1 MAEESDDYEEVLVY
15 AEFSGLVETGESFW
29 SNAPNHVGLLGL
41 DTDEPL
47 LQIGEVTFRG
57 SFEDSVGSLMFFDGQ
72 SQDSSS
78 ALGLA
83 SSVPP
88 LLTPAAANAV
98 ASAAADRTAYRYACH
113 TDKVLHMK
121 RIFLQAKGDLEADG
135 LLPTTSG
142 PAKEA
147 QVDGLLPTAGE
158 HRNAADKN
166 AEMVSTDVD
175 AAAAAAEE
183 PTADVAGAANVT
195 MMDEE
200 TTGAA
205 KAVLMEDEPTD
216 AVIGAGKAV
225 MMDVTSESTQS
236 NIALSTEEG
245 TQDDCGMQLQ
255 PAEAASNTDTVA
267 MSDDIAHPLPP

>member
-1 MAEESDDYEEVLVY
+1 MHTHTQTPPPSSTSVHLRNSVCASILPSLRIR
-15 AEFSGLVETGESFW
+15 FSPIS
-29 SNAPNHVGLLGL
+29 
-41 DTDEPL
+41 
-47 LQIGEVTFRG
+47 
-57 SFEDSVGSLMFFDGQ
+57 
-72 SQDSSS
+72 
-78 ALGLA
+78 GLA

-166 AEMVSTDVD
+166 AEMVSTDVS
-175 AAAAAAEE
+175 AAAAA
-183 PTADVAGAANVT
+183 
-195 MMDEE
+195 
-200 TTGAA
+200 
-205 KAVLMEDEPTD
+205 
-216 AVIGAGKAV
+216 
-225 MMDVTSESTQS
+225 
-236 NIALSTEEG
+236 
-245 TQDDCGMQLQ
+245 
-255 PAEAASNTDTVA
+255 
-267 MSDDIAHPLPP
+267 